1 MSTQRNRV
9 AVGSCSAVGNR
20 FVVGATL
27 VAIVLFA
34 AASSALANPN
44 VPAPPQSEPI
54 LITNAV
60 IHTVSGA
67 TIENGRMLFDGGRIE
82 AIAGPGE
89 SIATPAR
96 VIDLA
101 GKHVYPGMIGARTA
115 LGLTEIDAVRATN
128 DLTEPGLINPNARAD
143 IAVNPDSE
151 LIPVTRA
158 NGVLAVLTVP
168 QAGNDSL
175 IIGQSAVLA
184 LDGWTVEDMTI
195 KAPVGLH
202 VVWPQMRVPDDLPAE
217 RKEELEKMRD
227 ERLRTIEESFEAA
240 RAYRLLPAAERAFE
254 IDLRWE
260 AMLPALEGNLPIFAH
275 VQDLMQIRHALHVAD
290 EYGLRVILV
299 GAADAWRVADLLA
312 EKRIPVIVSSVQRLP
327 LRRWESYSTRFQNA
341 ARLSAAGVSFA
352 IATPGD
358 SNSAP
363 NERNLPYE
371 AAKAVA
377 HGLPNE
383 EALRAVTLYPARI
396 LGVAD
401 RLGSLEAGKDATFI
415 VTDGDPLEITTR
427 VERAFIR
434 GRELDLTTRHT
445 VLYEK
450 YREKL
455 RQRGR

>member
-1 MSTQRNRV
+1 
-9 AVGSCSAVGNR
+9 
-20 FVVGATL
+20 VGAAL
-27 VAIVLFA
+27 AAICP
-34 AASSALANPN
+34 SALANPN
-44 VPAPPQSEPI
+44 IPAPPQSEPI

-67 TIENGRMLFDGGRIE
+67 TIENGRMLFDAGRIQ

-89 SIATPAR
+89 SIATPAL
-96 VIDLA
+96 VIDLG

-128 DLTEPGLINPNARAD
+128 DVTESGLINPNVRAD
-143 IAVNPDSE
+143 VAVNPDSE

-175 IIGQSAVLA
+175 IIGQSAVIA
-184 LDGWTVEDMTI
+184 LDGWTIEDMTI
-195 KAPVGLH
+195 KAPAGLH
-202 VVWPQMRVPDDLPAE
+202 VVWPQMRFPDDLQAE

-240 RAYRLLPAAERAFE
+240 RAYRLLPSAERAFE
-254 IDLRWE
+254 VDLRWE
-260 AMLPALEGNLPIFAH
+260 AMVPALEGNLPVFAH
-275 VQDLMQIRHALHVAD
+275 VQDLSQIRHALHIAD
-290 EYGLRVILV
+290 EFGLRMILV

-312 EKRIPVIVSSVQRLP
+312 EKRIPVIVGAVQRLP
-327 LRRWESYSTRFQNA
+327 MRRWEDYATPFQNPGKL
-341 ARLSAAGVSFA
+341 RAAGVLFA
-352 IATPGD
+352 IATSG
-358 SNSAP
+358 SLGSAP

-377 HGLPNE
+377 YGLPHD
-383 EALRAVTLYPARI
+383 EALKAVTLYPAQI

-401 RLGSLEAGKDATFI
+401 RLGSLEPGKDATFI
-415 VTDGDPLEITTR
+415 VTDGDPLEIATH
-427 VERAFIR
+427 VERAFIL
-434 GRELDLTTRHT
+434 GRELDLTNRQTA
-445 VLYEK
+445 LYDK

-455 RQRGR
+455 RQKNQ